1 MRRELAIVLGVLVP
15 FAVLLALAFFVFRGA
30 PLPPQPEP
38 DRPLPTRATPPTPAR
53 APPAAVV
60 VVAAP
65 DAGAPAAPPQPLP
78 KELAAPLAAIT
89 PEVMLCFR
97 DQRAHQRDVQRLEVR
112 FTPTADGGFAGV
124 KVPSSANPWVSA
136 CIEDVFDEMH
146 FAPTGAETFQPAAFT
161 FVFDPSRD

>member
-30 PLPPQPEP
+30 PPPPLPEAA
-38 DRPLPTRATPPTPAR
+38 RPLPTRDTPP
-53 APPAAVV
+53 PPPREPPEAVIA
-60 VVAAP
+60 AAP
-65 DAGAPAAPPQPLP
+65 DAGVPAAVPQPIP
-78 KELAAPLAAIT
+78 KELTAPLAAVT

-136 CIEDVFDEMH
+136 CIEDVFDEVH

-161 FVFDPSRD
+161 FVFDPSHD

>member
-15 FAVLLALAFFVFRGA
+15 FAVLLALAFFVFRSA
-30 PLPPQPEP
+30 PPPLQPEP
-38 DRPLPTRATPPTPAR
+38 ERPLPTRVTPPPAR
-53 APPAAVV
+53 EPPRADV
-60 VVAAP
+60 VVAAVP
-65 DAGAPAAPPQPLP
+65 DAGVPALSAQPIP
-78 KELAAPLAAIT
+78 KELAAPLAAVT

-124 KVPSSANPWVSA
+124 KVPASANPWVSA
-136 CIEDVFDEMH
+136 CIEDVFEELH

>member
-30 PLPPQPEP
+30 PPPPQPEP
-38 DRPLPTRATPPTPAR
+38 DRPLPTRATPPLPAR
-53 APPAAVV
+53 EPPATVV
-60 VVAAP
+60 IVAP
-65 DAGAPAAPPQPLP
+65 DAGVRTAMPQPIP
-78 KELAAPLAAIT
+78 KELAAPLAAVT

-146 FAPTGAETFQPAAFT
+146 FSPTGAETFQPAAFT
-161 FVFDPSRD
+161 FVFDPARD

>member
-30 PLPPQPEP
+30 PPPPLQPEP
-38 DRPLPTRATPPTPAR
+38 EPLPTRATPPPPAR
-53 APPAAVV
+53 EPPAAVV
-60 VVAAP
+60 LVTP
-65 DAGAPAAPPQPLP
+65 DAGVPAAPPQPIP
-78 KELAAPLAAIT
+78 KELAAPLAAVT

-124 KVPSSANPWVSA
+124 KVPSSANPWVTA
-136 CIEDVFDEMH
+136 CIEDVFDELH